1 MPQSLNHYY
10 SITSLIES
18 NFEILNDMEFEL
30 ECIMVKEL
38 MQGLPND
45 LDNSMV

>member
-30 ECIMVKEL
+30 DSILVKEFQ
-38 MQGLPND
+38 QGLLSD
-45 LDNSMV
+45 LNNSL

>member
-30 ECIMVKEL
+30 ESIMVKEFG
-38 MQGLPND
+38 QGLPND
-45 LDNSMV
+45 LDSHV

>member
-30 ECIMVKEL
+30 ESIMIKEFA
-38 MQGLPND
+38 QGLPND
-45 LDNSMV
+45 LDNHVV